1 MDLNKNNMKKIC
13 QLLVFAALLCLV
25 VIHIE
30 EATGVVFTVI
40 DILKP
45 FIIGGVMAFILNIP
59 MRFIENKCFGKSQF
73 KK

>member
-25 VIHIE
+25 VIYIE

-59 MRFIENKCFGKSQF
+59 MRFI
-73 KK
+73 